1 MPSAMTT
8 GRSTMT
14 QSEPHAGEHL
24 RQLINGYQV
33 TQAIYVA
40 VTLGLPD
47 LLADGPLDVEEL
59 ADTTHTD
66 PGSLYRLLRA
76 LTAVGIL
83 RENRDGVRRRF
94 ALTEFGR
101 LLRSDVPGSLAGWA
115 AFVARPYHWD
125 SWGDLLHTVRTGEAA
140 FAAHHGGESIWNWR
154 ERHPEESRIFDRA
167 MSAIASVVAR
177 RLVDRFDFD
186 RFSSIADLGGGDG
199 TLLANV
205 LQRYPGVRGVLF
217 DLPHVIAGA
226 TTTLDAA
233 GVADRC
239 QLVAGSFFDQVPPG
253 CDAYVLKSILHDWD
267 DASSVR
273 ILQRVRDAS
282 GPKTALLIVERVVD
296 EADPSPTATMS
307 DLNMMVNTGG
317 RERTT
322 SEWRTLLE
330 ASGFELR
337 GTVDIG
343 LGWFVIEGG

>member
-1 MPSAMTT
+1 
-8 GRSTMT
+8 MT
-14 QSEPHAGEHL
+14 QPEPHAGEHL

-40 VTLGLPD
+40 VTLGVPD
-47 LLADGPLDVEEL
+47 LLADGPRDVDEL
-59 ADTTHTD
+59 ATATQTD

-76 LTAVGIL
+76 LTAMGIFA
-83 RENRDGVRRRF
+83 ETRDGDRRRF
-94 ALTEFGR
+94 ELTELGR

-115 AFVARPYHWD
+115 AFIARPYHWD

-140 FAAHHGGESIWNWR
+140 FAAHHEGESIWTWR

-167 MSAIASVVAR
+167 MSAIAGVVAR
-177 RLVDRFDFD
+177 RLVDTYDFD
-186 RFSSIADLGGGDG
+186 RFSSIADLGGGNG
-199 TLLANV
+199 TLLAAV
-205 LQRYPGVRGVLF
+205 LHRNPGVRGVLF

-226 TTTLDAA
+226 TSTLDAA

-253 CDAYVLKSILHDWD
+253 CDAYMLKSILHDWD

-273 ILQRVRDAS
+273 ILQRVRDACE
-282 GPKTALLIVERVVD
+282 PETALLIVERVVD
-296 EADPSPTATMS
+296 DADPSPVAAMS

-322 SEWRTLLE
+322 SEWRALFE

-343 LGWFVIEGG
+343 LGWFVVEAG